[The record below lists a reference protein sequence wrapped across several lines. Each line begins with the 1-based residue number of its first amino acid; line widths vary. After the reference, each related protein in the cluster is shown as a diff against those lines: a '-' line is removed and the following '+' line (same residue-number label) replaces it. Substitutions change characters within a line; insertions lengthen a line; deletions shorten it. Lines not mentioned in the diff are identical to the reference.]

1 MVFLPLADLHH
12 FCLNKEFPKNSFFSE
27 PSNWLE
33 RHLTVFCIDQT
44 VHGFV
49 VYYPNIQSAL
59 FTILTSS
66 FYRQSA
72 LDLRF

>member
-1 MVFLPLADLHH
+1 MGCLPLADLHH
-12 FCLNKEFPKNSFFSE
+12 FRLTKEFPKNFSTTE
-27 PSNWLE
+27 PSSQSE
-33 RHLTVFCIDQT
+33 HHLTVFCIDQI

-59 FTILTSS
+59 STILTSY

-72 LDLRF
+72 LDLKF